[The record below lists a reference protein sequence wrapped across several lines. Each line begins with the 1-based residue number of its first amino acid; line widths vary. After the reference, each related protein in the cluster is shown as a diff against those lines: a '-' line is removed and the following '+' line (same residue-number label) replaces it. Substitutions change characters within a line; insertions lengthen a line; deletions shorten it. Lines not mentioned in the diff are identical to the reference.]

1 MDNPSEGIVSIG
13 IIVLRVA
20 ARPIAQISLSHFLRK
35 LRNVKLIT
43 EQDFGEYMSS
53 LRNFVAS
60 CFFPPHIKIPKNII
74 K

>member
-1 MDNPSEGIVSIG
+1 MNNPSEGIVSIG
-13 IIVLRVA
+13 IIVLRVV

-43 EQDFGEYMSS
+43 EQDFGEYVC

-60 CFFPPHIKIPKNII
+60 CFFHPHIKIPKNII